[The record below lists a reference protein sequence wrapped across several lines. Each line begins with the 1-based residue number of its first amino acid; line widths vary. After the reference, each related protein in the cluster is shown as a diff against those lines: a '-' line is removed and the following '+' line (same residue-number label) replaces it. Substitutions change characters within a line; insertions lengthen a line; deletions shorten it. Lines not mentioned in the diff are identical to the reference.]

1 MPESKPARRL
11 RRGPVARATIAELA
25 DLGVSPNAV
34 AAAAAAV
41 RLATEMDSASDSRE
55 AAAAG
60 RELRQAMAVA
70 RGLAKPK
77 GLGGKVDELAGKRAD
92 RLKGE
97 ERLG

>member
-1 MPESKPARRL
+1 MPES
-11 RRGPVARATIAELA
+11 
-25 DLGVSPNAV
+25 
-34 AAAAAAV
+34 
-41 RLATEMDSASDSRE
+41 
-55 AAAAG
+55 AG

>member
-1 MPESKPARRL
+1 MPEPEEPRRL

-25 DLGVSPNAV
+25 DLGVSPNGS

-41 RLATEMDSASDSRE
+41 RMATELDSAGNSGE

-70 RGLAKPK
+70 RGLAQPK
-77 GLGGKVDELAGKRAD
+77 SLGDKVDELAGRREQ
-92 RLKGE
+92 RLHGASGE
-97 ERLG
+97 